1 MSARSV
7 FAELKRRHV
16 YKVGAAYLVA
26 GWLLVQVATQVFP
39 IFDVPM
45 WWVRLVVILI
55 AIGFPAALAFS
66 WVFDLTP
73 DGLVRTPD
81 SPSDDTPASQSAG
94 QSIERRL
101 NYVLGGLLLLAVAY
115 FLADRFVLRTHSSV
129 SNAQASDATGD
140 APSIAVLA
148 FADMSETGDQ
158 GYFADGISEELLNLL
173 AQVPQLHVV
182 GRTSS
187 FSFKGKATSIK
198 DIGQAL
204 NVATVLE
211 GGVRKAGDRLRVSAQ
226 LINVADGYQ
235 LWSQTYDREL
245 TDIFAVQD
253 DIAGAVVDALKFK
266 LLPIERP
273 STGKQ
278 HVPSFETYDHFL
290 LGRQL
295 LLRNNPKYYQPAVDA
310 FREAIA
316 LDPAYAEAYAG
327 LAMAES
333 FASEK
338 LPDANERA
346 RAQRDAMVAANK
358 AVELGPTLGD
368 AYAARG
374 YLRGTSEWDWK
385 GALADLQKAVA
396 LDPRD
401 ARNQLRYGYL
411 LATLGRLPD
420 AANAFTT
427 ATLQD
432 PFFSP
437 AWYWL
442 GRIRTAQGDYA
453 GAVRALNRTLAI
465 NPEYSSVPPSLGI
478 VALLQGNASAAREI
492 FVAANRPLGVA
503 MAEHDL
509 GHPEQARQTLKTHLD
524 AYHDDSPFVIAS
536 AYAWCGDTEQA
547 FEWLSRAVA
556 QRDEGVQYLKYD
568 PLLRSIRDDPRY
580 AELLKTMNLSE

>member
-39 IFDVPM
+39 IFDVPTS
-45 WWVRLVVILI
+45 WVRLVVILI
-55 AIGFPAALAFS
+55 ALGFPAALAFS
-66 WVFDLTP
+66 WVFDLTS
-73 DGLVRTPD
+73 DGLVRTTE
-81 SPSDDTPASQSAG
+81 SPPDDTPASQSAG
-94 QSIERRL
+94 HRIERRL

-115 FLADRFVLRTHSSV
+115 LLVDRFVLRAHSSA
-129 SNAQASDATGD
+129 SNAQATDAPGG

-204 NVATVLE
+204 NVTTVLE

-235 LWSQTYDREL
+235 LWSQSYDRKL

-266 LLPIERP
+266 LLPIQRP
-273 STGKQ
+273 SSGKQ

-290 LGRQL
+290 LGRQM
-295 LLRNNPKYYQPAVDA
+295 LLRNSPKYYQPALDA

-316 LDPAYAEAYAG
+316 LDPAYPEAYAG

-333 FASEK
+333 FTAETLSDAS
-338 LPDANERA
+338 A
-346 RAQRDAMVAANK
+346 RTNAQRDAMTAANK

-374 YLRGTSEWDWK
+374 YLRGTDQWDWK
-385 GALADLQKAVA
+385 GALDDLQKAVS
-396 LDPRD
+396 LDPAD

-411 LATLGRLPD
+411 LATLGRLPE
-420 AANAFTT
+420 AANALTT

-432 PFFSP
+432 PLFSP

-442 GRIRTAQGDYA
+442 GRIRTAQGDYP
-453 GAVRALNRTLAI
+453 GALLALNRTVAI
-465 NPEYSSVPPSLGI
+465 NPEYASVPASLGV

-492 FVAANRPLGVA
+492 FVAANRPLGIA

-509 GHPEQARQTLKTHLD
+509 GHPDQAKQMLKTYID
-524 AYHDDSPFVIAS
+524 AHGNDSPYVIAS
-536 AYAWCGDTEQA
+536 AYAWCADADQA
-547 FEWLSRAVA
+547 FEWLARAIA
-556 QRDEGVQYLKYD
+556 QHDGNIQYLKYD
-568 PLLRSIRDDPRY
+568 PLLRSLRNDARY
-580 AELLKTMNLSE
+580 AELLKTIKLSE